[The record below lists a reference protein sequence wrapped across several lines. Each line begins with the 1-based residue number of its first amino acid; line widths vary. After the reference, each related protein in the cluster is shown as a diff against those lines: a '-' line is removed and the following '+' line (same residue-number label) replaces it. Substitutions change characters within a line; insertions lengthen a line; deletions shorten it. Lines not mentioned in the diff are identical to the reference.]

1 MDDMCHD
8 LAMTS
13 PRRRPHRVGVIALPG
28 VYPYEL
34 GIASRF
40 FGAAQVDGRPAYEVV
55 TCSLDGAPVA
65 TAADFSVAVT
75 ADRSVLREVDTVVVP
90 PWETSTSTGDP
101 VGLAALG
108 VPRVVSYCTGAFTVA
123 ASGLLDGRAATTHW
137 CAADEFRA
145 AFPQVDFRPDE
156 LFVDE
161 GDVLTA
167 AGASAAID
175 LTLHIIARDLGAA
188 AAADVSRLTLAPPHR
203 GGGQSQFVPRP
214 TLADEAGAMAEVRAW
229 LLGRLDRPVGL
240 TEVAAA
246 FGLSVRTLTRRFRA
260 ETGVTLGDWLAQAR
274 VERAKELL
282 ETSDAGIDRV
292 ADLAGFGT
300 AAALRK
306 HFRDRVGLSP
316 QQYRARF
323 SLRASA

>member
-1 MDDMCHD
+1 M
-8 LAMTS
+8 ATS
-13 PRRRPHRVGVIALPG
+13 RPHRIGVVALPG

-40 FGAAQVDGRPAYEVV
+40 FGAAHVAGRPAYDVV
-55 TCSLDGAPVA
+55 TCSLDGAPVQ
-65 TAADFSVAVT
+65 TAADFAVAVT
-75 ADRSVLREVDTVVVP
+75 ADRSVLADVDTVVVP
-90 PWETSTSTGDP
+90 PWQTSTTTGDP
-101 VGLAALG
+101 IGLAALG
-108 VPRVVSYCTGAFTVA
+108 APRVVSYCTGAFTVA

-137 CAADEFRA
+137 CAAEEFRA
-145 AFPQVDFRPDE
+145 AFPRVDFRPDE

-188 AAADVSRLTLAPPHR
+188 VAADVSRVTLAPPHR

-214 TLADEAGAMAEVRAW
+214 TLAGESGTMAEVRAW
-229 LLGRLDRPVGL
+229 LLGRLDRPVSL
-240 TEVAAA
+240 AEVADA
-246 FGLSVRTLTRRFRA
+246 FGLSVRTLTRNFRA
-260 ETGVTLGDWLAQAR
+260 ETGLTLGDWLAQAR

-282 ETSDAGIDRV
+282 ETSEAGIDRV

-306 HFRDRVGLSP
+306 HFRDRVGVSP

-323 SLRASA
+323 SLRVPA

>member
-1 MDDMCHD
+1 MPV
-8 LAMTS
+8 TT
-13 PRRRPHRVGVIALPG
+13 PHRIGVVALPG
-28 VYPYEL
+28 VYAYEL

-40 FGAAQVDGRPAYEVV
+40 FGAAEVDGRPGYEIV
-55 TCSLDGAPVA
+55 TCSLDGRPVA
-65 TAADFSVAVT
+65 TSADFSVAVG
-75 ADRSVLREVDTVVVP
+75 ADRAVLDEVDTIVVP
-90 PWETSTSTGDP
+90 PWDAALDGADP
-101 VGLAALG
+101 IGLAGRPAQ
-108 VPRVVSYCTGAFTVA
+108 RVVSYCTGAFTVA

-137 CAADEFRA
+137 RKAEQFRA
-145 AFPQVDFRPDE
+145 TFPQVDFRPDA

-175 LTLHIIARDLGAA
+175 LTLHIIAQDLGAA
-188 AAADVSRLTLAPPHR
+188 VAAQVSRATLAPPHR
-203 GGGQSQFVPRP
+203 GGGQSQFVARP
-214 TLADEAGAMAEVRAW
+214 VVAEGPGTTADVRAW
-229 LLGRLDRPVGL
+229 LLDHLDRPVGL
-240 TEVAAA
+240 DEVATV

-260 ETGVTLGDWLAQAR
+260 ETGVTLGAWLAQAR

-282 ETSDAGIDRV
+282 ETTDAGIDRV

-316 QQYRARF
+316 QQYRSRF
-323 SLRASA
+323 TVRAVS

>member
-1 MDDMCHD
+1 MSS
-8 LAMTS
+8 AA
-13 PRRRPHRVGVIALPG
+13 PHRIGVVALPG
-28 VYPYEL
+28 VYAYEL

-40 FGAAQVDGRPAYEVV
+40 FGAALVGDRAAYEVL
-55 TCSLDGAPVA
+55 TCSLDGRPVA
-65 TAADFSVAVT
+65 TSADFSVAVT
-75 ADRSVLREVDTVVVP
+75 ADRSVLDEVDTIVVP
-90 PWETSTSTGDP
+90 PWGAALEGTDP
-101 VGLAALG
+101 IGLADHAAQ
-108 VPRVVSYCTGAFTVA
+108 RVVSYCTGAFTVA
-123 ASGLLDGRAATTHW
+123 AAGLLDGRAATTHW
-137 CAADEFRA
+137 RKAEHFRR
-145 AFPQVDFRPDE
+145 AFPEVDFRPDA

-175 LTLHIIARDLGAA
+175 LTLHIIAKDLGAA
-188 AAADVSRLTLAPPHR
+188 AAADVSRATLAPPHR

-214 TLADEAGAMAEVRAW
+214 VVADGPGTTADVRAW
-229 LLGRLDRPVGL
+229 LLGRLDRPVSL
-240 TEVAAA
+240 DEVADS

-260 ETGVTLGDWLAQAR
+260 ETGLTVGAWLAQAR

-282 ETSDAGIDRV
+282 ETTDAGVDRV

-323 SLRASA
+323 ALRTPASA

>member
-8 LAMTS
+8 LAMTLVS
-13 PRRRPHRVGVIALPG
+13 PPPHRIGVIALPG

-40 FGAAQVDGRPAYEVV
+40 FGAAQVDGRPAYDVV
-55 TCSLDGAPVA
+55 TCSLDGRPVP
-65 TAADFSVAVT
+65 TAADFAVAVT
-75 ADRSVLREVDTVVVP
+75 ADRSVLDEVDTVVVP
-90 PWETSTSTGDP
+90 PWQTSTTTGDP
-101 VGLAALG
+101 VGLADLG
-108 VPRVVSYCTGAFTVA
+108 AARVVSYCTGAFTVA

-145 AFPQVDFRPDE
+145 AFPRVDFRPDE

-188 AAADVSRLTLAPPHR
+188 VAADVSRLTLAPPHR

-214 TLADEAGAMAEVRAW
+214 ALADEAGAMAEVRAW
-229 LLGRLDRPVGL
+229 LLGRLDRPVSL
-240 TEVAAA
+240 DEVARA

-260 ETGVTLGDWLAQAR
+260 ETGVTLGSWLIQAR
-274 VERAKELL
+274 VARAKELL
-282 ETSDAGIDRV
+282 ETTDAGIDLV
-292 ADLAGFGT
+292 AEESGFGT

>member
-1 MDDMCHD
+1 
-8 LAMTS
+8 MTAAS
-13 PRRRPHRVGVIALPG
+13 RPHRIGVVALPG

-40 FGAAQVDGRPAYEVV
+40 FGAASVAGRPAYDVV
-55 TCSLDGAPVA
+55 TCSLDGGPVQ

-75 ADRSVLREVDTVVVP
+75 ADRSVLAEVDTVVVP
-90 PWETSTSTGDP
+90 PWETSTTTGDP

-108 VPRVVSYCTGAFTVA
+108 VPRVVSYCTGAFPVA

-145 AFPQVDFRPDE
+145 AFPLVDFRPDE
-156 LFVDE
+156 LFVDA

-175 LTLHIIARDLGAA
+175 LTLHIIARDFGAA
-188 AAADVSRLTLAPPHR
+188 VAADVSRLTLAPPHR
-203 GGGQSQFVPRP
+203 GGGQSQFVSRP
-214 TLADEAGAMAEVRAW
+214 ALADEAGAMAEVRGW
-229 LLGRLDRPVGL
+229 LLGRLDRPVSLG
-240 TEVAAA
+240 EVAAA
-246 FGLSVRTLTRRFRA
+246 FGLSVRTLTRNFRA
-260 ETGVTLGDWLAQAR
+260 ETGMTLGDWVAQAR

-306 HFRDRVGLSP
+306 HFRDRVGVSP

-323 SLRASA
+323 SLRVPA

>member
-1 MDDMCHD
+1 MCHD
-8 LAMTS
+8 LAMTRGT
-13 PRRRPHRVGVIALPG
+13 PRPHRIGVVALPG

-40 FGAAQVDGRPAYEVV
+40 FGAAQVGGRAAYDVV
-55 TCSLDGAPVA
+55 TCSLDGRPVQ
-65 TAADFSVAVT
+65 TAADFAVAVT
-75 ADRSVLREVDTVVVP
+75 ADRSVLDEVDTVVVP
-90 PWETSTSTGDP
+90 PWQTSTTTGDP
-101 VGLAALG
+101 IGLAALAA
-108 VPRVVSYCTGAFTVA
+108 PRVVSYCTGAFTVA

-145 AFPQVDFRPDE
+145 AFPQVLFRPDE

-167 AGASAAID
+167 AGASAAVD
-175 LTLHIIARDLGAA
+175 LTLHIIARDLGAS
-188 AAADVSRLTLAPPHR
+188 AAADVARATLAPPHR

-229 LLGRLDRPVGL
+229 LLERLDRPVSL
-240 TEVAAA
+240 DEVAAA

-260 ETGVTLGDWLAQAR
+260 ETGLTLGNWLVAAR
-274 VERAKELL
+274 VDRAKELL
-282 ETSDAGIDRV
+282 ETSDATVDLV
-292 ADLAGFGT
+292 ADQAGFGT

-323 SLRASA
+323 SLRAVPA

>member
-1 MDDMCHD
+1 
-8 LAMTS
+8 MTLVS
-13 PRRRPHRVGVIALPG
+13 PPPHRIGVIALPG

-40 FGAAQVDGRPAYEVV
+40 FGAAQVDGRPAYDVV
-55 TCSLDGAPVA
+55 TCSLDGRPVP
-65 TAADFSVAVT
+65 TAADFAVAVT
-75 ADRSVLREVDTVVVP
+75 ADRSVLDEVDTVVVP
-90 PWETSTSTGDP
+90 PWQTSTTTGDP
-101 VGLAALG
+101 VGLADLG
-108 VPRVVSYCTGAFTVA
+108 AARVVSYCTGAFTVA

-145 AFPQVDFRPDE
+145 AFPRVDFRPDE

-188 AAADVSRLTLAPPHR
+188 VAADVSRLTLAPPHR

-214 TLADEAGAMAEVRAW
+214 ALADEAGAMAEVRAW
-229 LLGRLDRPVGL
+229 LLGRLDRPVSL
-240 TEVAAA
+240 DEVARA

-260 ETGVTLGDWLAQAR
+260 ETGVTLGSWLIQAR
-274 VERAKELL
+274 VARAKELL
-282 ETSDAGIDRV
+282 ETTDAGIDLV
-292 ADLAGFGT
+292 AEESGFGT